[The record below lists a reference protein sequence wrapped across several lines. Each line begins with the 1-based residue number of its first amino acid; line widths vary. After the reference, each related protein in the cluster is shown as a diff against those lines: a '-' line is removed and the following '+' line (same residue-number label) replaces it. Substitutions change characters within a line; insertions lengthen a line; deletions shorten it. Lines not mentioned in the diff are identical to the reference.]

1 MKVAQKMVL
10 IPEEEY
16 LTLTHK
22 TQKPKTLRQDM
33 RDILQGPRD
42 YESAVK
48 MSQLVGTHLRRK
60 ESEKPK
66 PSKPKENFLD
76 YFDPIYHRKVNLLLS
91 QFQTHGIGWNEQKEL
106 TLPSGEVI
114 AHSNIIDLIKEALVG
129 AKKRGPLPVGWKA
142 FIEAIVAT
150 PIPPSLFRKKSTL
163 EDITKA
169 QEHVWQVY

>member
-16 LTLTHK
+16 LALTTK
-22 TQKPKTLRQDM
+22 KPKTLRQDM

-42 YESAVK
+42 HESAVK

-66 PSKPKENFLD
+66 SSKPTEDFLD
-76 YFDPIYHRKVNLLLS
+76 YFDPIYHRKINLLLS
-91 QFQTHGIGWNEQKEL
+91 QFQTHGIGWNERKEL
-106 TLPSGEVI
+106 ILPSGETI

-129 AKKRGPLPVGWKA
+129 TKKRGPLPVGWQA
-142 FIEAIVAT
+142 FIDAIVAT
-150 PIPPSLFRKKSTL
+150 PIPTTLFRKKSTL
-163 EDITKA
+163 EDIAKA
-169 QEHVWQVY
+169 QGHVWQVY